1 MVVKE
6 KPHRKR
12 TKKQKQQ
19 QQQNRMPHLYLIIRD
34 IITLFELDKENY
46 YEPVRIGN
54 AFSSSYTEYESKR
67 DRNKTLSIEEYLD
80 KIRLYFSN
88 MINILK
94 TKDEWKILSTMA
106 INLMSFKDTNGTRP
120 TRAKSDDIKIIISN
134 KTNEMVE
141 GFFNSLLQKFQKGLE
156 ESIKVA
162 SLLLTMLIY
171 CIINIMK

>member
-1 MVVKE
+1 
-6 KPHRKR
+6 
-12 TKKQKQQ
+12 
-19 QQQNRMPHLYLIIRD
+19 MPHLYLIIRD

-54 AFSSSYTEYESKR
+54 AFSSSYTEYESKG
-67 DRNKTLSIEEYLD
+67 DRNKTLSIQEYLD

-94 TKDEWKILSTMA
+94 TKGKWKILSTMA
-106 INLMSFKDTNGTRP
+106 INLMSFKETNGTR
-120 TRAKSDDIKIIISN
+120 TMRAKSDKIKIIVSN
-134 KTNEMVE
+134 KTNGMVE

-162 SLLLTMLIY
+162 SLLFIMLIY

>member
-1 MVVKE
+1 
-6 KPHRKR
+6 
-12 TKKQKQQ
+12 
-19 QQQNRMPHLYLIIRD
+19 MPHLYLIIRD

-156 ESIKVA
+156 ESITVA

>member
-54 AFSSSYTEYESKR
+54 AFTSSYTEYESKR

-80 KIRLYFSN
+80 KIRL
-88 MINILK
+88 
-94 TKDEWKILSTMA
+94 
-106 INLMSFKDTNGTRP
+106 
-120 TRAKSDDIKIIISN
+120 
-134 KTNEMVE
+134 
-141 GFFNSLLQKFQKGLE
+141 
-156 ESIKVA
+156 
-162 SLLLTMLIY
+162 
-171 CIINIMK
+171 